1 METADVLQLIAL
13 LLLVAGAAFLGAA
26 EAALL
31 RVSRVR
37 VEVMA
42 DGGSR
47 RASTLLSLLG
57 DLPVVLNTVLL
68 VVLLVQIGAATLS
81 GALAARLFGSLA
93 VTIASIVLTL
103 VLFVYTEAIPKT
115 YAVHHP
121 ERVALWTAPVIRG
134 LVIVLRPIVYLL
146 VLFADLQAPGTG
158 VASSAAPTEEELLL
172 LTEEAAAT
180 GMIEPGDKALIDRV
194 FELGD
199 RRVDEIMVPR
209 IDVIGVEATASVE
222 EAMRVAIAAGHRRL
236 IVWHGD
242 LDRVVGVIRLK
253 DLAVAALDDRVATV
267 SSYTTPPLTT
277 PQSRLVVDLLDD
289 MQRSGSHL
297 AVVVDEHGGIEGIVT
312 IEDVVTEL
320 VGPVADEGEVTIDE
334 ISQVSEGV
342 WNVVGGTDLLDLS
355 RELGTDFP
363 EGEWT
368 TAAGLVL
375 AEVGDIPSVGATIP
389 ISGWDVEVVAVDSNR
404 IKMMRFTGPRS

>member
-1 METADVLQLIAL
+1 MLQFCAL
-13 LLLVAGAAFLGAA
+13 LLLVAAAAFLGAA

-81 GALAARLFGSLA
+81 GALAARLFGSFA

-121 ERVALWTAPVIRG
+121 ERVALWASPVIRA
-134 LVIVLRPIVYLL
+134 LVFVLRPIVNLL

-158 VASSAAPTEEELLL
+158 VASSAAPTEDELLL
-172 LTEEAAAT
+172 LAEEAAAT
-180 GMIEPGDKALIDRV
+180 GMIEEGDKRLIDRV

-209 IDVIGVEATASVE
+209 IDVIGVESTATVE
-222 EAMRVAIAAGHRRL
+222 EAMRESIAAGHRRL
-236 IVWHGD
+236 IVWLGD
-242 LDRVVGVIRLK
+242 LDRVVGVVRLR
-253 DLAVAALDDRVATV
+253 DLAVAALDDPVARV

-277 PQSRLVVDLLDD
+277 PQSRLVVDLLED

-320 VGPVADEGEVTIDE
+320 LGPVADEGEVAIDD
-334 ISQVSEGV
+334 ISHVSPGV
-342 WNVVGGTDLLDLS
+342 WDVLGGTDILDLS

-375 AEVGDIPSVGATIP
+375 AELGHIPLAGTTVSV
-389 ISGWDVEVVAVDSNR
+389 SGWNVEVLAVDANR
-404 IKMMRFTGPRS
+404 VKRMRFTGPNEPAR